1 MRLGLLGPALDQGE
15 ALASAARGLR
25 ERLGADRVVYLGAD
39 SALDDLV
46 RAWAEELVGPRADD
60 ATLMSRATRACLDA
74 APDEIEAFLDRERQ
88 RTALRMFE
96 SLAGEST
103 RSVELIG
110 GKVAVLL
117 YDKAELV
124 EDDIL
129 PATLLVFG
137 KSKQSLIKQVGRR
150 WFLSP
155 GTFPAHGILV
165 VEDTGGEL
173 RATSY
178 DPSFELRETVRLEA
192 PQALK
197 MRALGAS

>member
-1 MRLGLLGPALDQGE
+1 MKLGLLGPAFEQR
-15 ALASAARGLR
+15 ALLAAAARALT
-25 ERLGADRVVYLGAD
+25 ERHGAERVVYLGTD
-39 SALDDLV
+39 GALDQLV
-46 RAWAEELVGPRADD
+46 RQWAEELVGPHADD
-60 ATLMSRATRACLDA
+60 ANLMTRATEACLGA
-74 APDEIEAFLDRERQ
+74 GPDEIEAFLGRERK
-88 RTALRMFE
+88 RAELRVYE

-137 KSKQSLIKQVGRR
+137 KGRNWLLKQVGRR
-150 WFLSP
+150 WFVSP
-155 GTFPAHGILV
+155 GSFPEAGVLMID
-165 VEDTGGEL
+165 DTSGEL
-173 RATSY
+173 RATRF
-178 DPSFELRETVRLEA
+178 DAALEPVETVQLEA

-197 MRALGAS
+197 MRALGAD